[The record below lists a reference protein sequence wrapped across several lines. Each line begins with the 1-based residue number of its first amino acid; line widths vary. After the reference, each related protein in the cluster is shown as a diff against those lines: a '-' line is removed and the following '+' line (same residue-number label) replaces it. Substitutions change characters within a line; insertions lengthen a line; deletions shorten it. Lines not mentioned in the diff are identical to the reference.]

1 MDQALNYIT
10 RSKEVRYHLKSFS
23 PHLFYRAK
31 RLMKENDLKSR
42 KVMAGA
48 NTLTPHDPVI
58 FPVERPKVK
67 DPALLKTIMTLIPR
81 AEAEPS
87 GQGKNAQK
95 VDRTA
100 PDPNFGKVPLSI
112 YTEK

>member
-1 MDQALNYIT
+1 M
-10 RSKEVRYHLKSFS
+10 
-23 PHLFYRAK
+23 
-31 RLMKENDLKSR
+31 MKENDLKSR

>member
-1 MDQALNYIT
+1 
-10 RSKEVRYHLKSFS
+10 
-23 PHLFYRAK
+23 
-31 RLMKENDLKSR
+31 MKENDLKSR

-95 VDRTA
+95 VDRQHLNGA
-100 PDPNFGKVPLSI
+100 PDPNFGKVPYLMDVVRLFI
-112 YTEK
+112 LKNEYFFM